1 MQMPYQEWPKWTKHT
16 SGKEQIVHSRE
27 ELDALGEGWSD
38 HQHVPPKVHVDAET
52 FVHYPK
58 WVGNVLVNSADEE
71 AELVPAE
78 PETDE
83 RAALIQIAA
92 EKGIAIDKRWGT
104 DKIRAALEAA

>member
-1 MQMPYQEWPKWTKHT
+1 MQMPYQEFPKWTHKGT
-16 SGKEQIVHSRE
+16 QSKVVHSRE

-58 WVGNVLVNSADEE
+58 WIGNVLVNSAEEE
-71 AELVPAE
+71 AVLMPA
-78 PETDE
+78 ETDE
-83 RAALIQIAA
+83 RTALIQIAA

-104 DKIRAALEAA
+104 DKIRTALETA